1 MHKTSHFQRILIT
14 VNHLDILKKEL
25 DRFVPISDSLW
36 KELQPYWKYY
46 EAGRKQQ
53 LTIVGE
59 KEKYAYLVIEGVQR
73 IYATHNNK
81 EATLIFTY
89 APSFGGILDSFLLQQ
104 PAIYGYETLT
114 KSKFLRMYYQD
125 FMEMMHKYPEFEHW
139 VQVTTTHA
147 LSGTLVRYKELL
159 LMGAEEKFTTLLKR
173 SPQVLNLIPH
183 KYLASYIGV
192 DASTF
197 SKLLGSVKL

>member
-1 MHKTSHFQRILIT
+1 M
-14 VNHLDILKKEL
+14 NHLELLKQEL
-25 DRFVPISDSLW
+25 NRFVPLSDALW

-46 EAGRKQQ
+46 EVGRKQQ

-59 KEKYAYLVIEGVQR
+59 TEKYAYLVIEGVQR
-73 IYATHNNK
+73 IYAQHNNK
-81 EATLIFTY
+81 DATLIFTY
-89 APSFGGILDSFLLQQ
+89 APSFGGVLDSFLLQK

-114 KSKFLRMYYQD
+114 KSKFLRMYHHD
-125 FMEMMHKYPEFEHW
+125 FKEMMVKYPEFDHW
-139 VQVTTTHA
+139 VQVTTTQA

-159 LMGAEEKFTTLLKR
+159 LMGAEEKFKTLLQR